1 MTCWYDQITVTES
14 KGFTSL
20 VWWHNPPS
28 AEVNWGKWS
37 CKQTIRSVS
46 KSGQNGMRAI
56 QEAIIDGQ
64 GDILNN
70 APAVRSEKE
79 REVLLRSQRHLL
91 MAVWQTRP
99 AVVPL
104 PAKWWGRD
112 NQARESPI
120 AMQKLPYNTICQ
132 RAILRMRESAKV

>member
-1 MTCWYDQITVTES
+1 MACVQS
-14 KGFTSL
+14 KKHVMHEQGGIL
-20 VWWHNPPS
+20 IDAPV
-28 AEVNWGKWS
+28 G
-37 CKQTIRSVS
+37 
-46 KSGQNGMRAI
+46 
-56 QEAIIDGQ
+56 EA
-64 GDILNN
+64 
-70 APAVRSEKE
+70 EKE

-120 AMQKLPYNTICQ
+120 AMQKLPYNTIYQ
-132 RAILRMRESAKV
+132 RAILRMQESARV